1 MARYEYPAGEAFGT
15 VIIGAGIA
23 ATPIEQ
29 AAVVITGPTAA
40 RGLCR
45 RRQLLRRT
53 HPRVQGLLRRRVR
66 RAGRH
71 DGHLEEGPAHPGGR
85 FAEGS
90 ESGVYFTFDLTENR
104 NVQYK
109 IGVSYVSVENARA
122 NLAAEN
128 AGWDFAAVQHAAERR
143 WNDYLG

>member
-1 MARYEYPAGEAFGT
+1 MPK
-15 VIIGAGIA
+15 A
-23 ATPIEQ
+23 ATSAAYAPRTRSTSSPSSTRGPSRQ
-29 AAVVITGPTAA
+29 ASGKRIGS
-40 RGLCR
+40 
-45 RRQLLRRT
+45 
-53 HPRVQGLLRRRVR
+53 
-66 RAGRH
+66 
-71 DGHLEEGPAHPGGR
+71 PGGR

-143 WNDYLG
+143 WNDYLGLIEAEGTNPDRTTSTAY